1 MNKIEQINSF
11 VKNKHWIDFEF
22 RESGNDIVLIG
33 SKDFTYYH
41 EIEITFKNVKKY
53 SLEENWSVDTSKDF
67 IIKSNEAY
75 LINNE
80 DIPLEKHFLQA
91 QEVIFNTDTVF
102 YYKRDNLKEGERLA
116 DFINKESGVPPQ
128 EPAD

>member
-1 MNKIEQINSF
+1 MNKIEQINF
-11 VKNKHWIDFEF
+11 FIKNKHWIDFEF
-22 RESGNDIVLIG
+22 RKYKNDIVLIG

-41 EIEITFKNVKKY
+41 EIEIIFKNVKKY

-67 IIKSNEAY
+67 IIKTNEAY
-75 LINNE
+75 FINNE
-80 DIPLEKHFLQA
+80 DISFEKHFLQA

-116 DFINKESGVPPQ
+116 DFIIKESGVPPR
-128 EPAD
+128 E